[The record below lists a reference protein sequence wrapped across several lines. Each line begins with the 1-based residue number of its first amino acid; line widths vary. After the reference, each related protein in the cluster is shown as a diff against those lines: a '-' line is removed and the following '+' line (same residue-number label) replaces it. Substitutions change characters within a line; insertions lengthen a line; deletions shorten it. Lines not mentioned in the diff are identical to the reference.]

1 VINLHW
7 VARLVDYSHVYKL
20 AARANRVVWTLHDM
34 LPFTGGCHYDDGC
47 GRFTHQCGYCPQL
60 GSNKQQDL
68 SARLLARRD
77 NAFGH
82 IPDGALHFVSPSG
95 WLANA
100 LKSSR
105 VAGRFNVSVIPNSIE
120 LDVFRPT
127 DAATARDALG
137 LPRDR
142 PIVLFIAEA
151 LTNRRKGA
159 AVLVEPVKN
168 LAMQGK
174 DLGLVS
180 VGGASLP
187 APAGFTYAAAILGRP
202 FADWRALLDA
212 VKAAGID

>member
-1 VINLHW
+1 
-7 VARLVDYSHVYKL
+7 
-20 AARANRVVWTLHDM
+20 
-34 LPFTGGCHYDDGC
+34 
-47 GRFTHQCGYCPQL
+47 
-60 GSNKQQDL
+60 
-68 SARLLARRD
+68 
-77 NAFGH
+77 
-82 IPDGALHFVSPSG
+82 
-95 WLANA
+95 
-100 LKSSR
+100 
-105 VAGRFNVSVIPNSIE
+105 
-120 LDVFRPT
+120 VFRPT

-212 VKAAGID
+212 VKAARNRLESLVF